1 MGKTISFVKGKGSVA
16 HNNRDF
22 IAANVDKNRTDWN
35 VTYMCQPL
43 REAYDEC
50 FGAALKEYNDKQKR
64 NDRKKDDYM
73 NEIKNSK
80 NGEKLFYENV
90 VQIGKMT
97 DTGVLDENGELSES
111 AKLAME
117 VLDEYAR
124 TFQERNPNL
133 YVFNSVL
140 HMDEA
145 TPHLHIDYIPV
156 AHGYKKGMSTRNSLT
171 KAYQEMGIESAI
183 SKKDNETVHWQIK
196 ERAYLEELC
205 HEKGIEIET
214 IGIDRDNYTL
224 PEYKAVMK
232 AVEDKEAEIEI
243 LNTQIAETEAIINGF
258 DNLKAENEDQIKEQE
273 EYLKQVKE
281 DVEKSQKQL
290 DIYKERNKIKYIMI
304 EGSTKNQK
312 ARTIKLSTDA
322 IKVLKLIYKE
332 NDPSSGDEKIAIT
345 RTGKQNTTT
354 NLEKR
359 METIYRDA
367 GLGKDVSGLHIM
379 RRTFATSMYEAGAGI
394 KEIAGYIG
402 DNEDTVERYY
412 IAVRKKVIE
421 GNEAIGILVLP
432 TDFKNENNMNMNI

>member
-171 KAYQEMGIESAI
+171 KAYQEMGIESAV

-224 PEYKAVMK
+224 PEYKAAMK
-232 AVEDKEAEIEI
+232 AIEDKEAEIEI

-290 DIYKERNKIKYIMI
+290 DTIKERNRIFGDADKVTKKEISDIAKKVEPTLNLLGGPEMVKLPKKVWNKVFEYFKSAKTVEAVTSFYEDIIRRKDRMI
-304 EGSTKNQK
+304 ESLKSK
-312 ARTIKLSTDA
+312 AD
-322 IKVLKLIYKE
+322 
-332 NDPSSGDEKIAIT
+332 
-345 RTGKQNTTT
+345 
-354 NLEKR
+354 
-359 METIYRDA
+359 
-367 GLGKDVSGLHIM
+367 
-379 RRTFATSMYEAGAGI
+379 EAGEYKSLVEEYLKYEGKAEDFEDYSHNRI
-394 KEIAGYIG
+394 KRIMEYKKQEMSKQSI
-402 DNEDTVERYY
+402 EVEPN
-412 IAVRKKVIE
+412 VKKRKHE
-421 GNEAIGILVLP
+421 L
-432 TDFKNENNMNMNI
+432 DR

>member
-224 PEYKAVMK
+224 PEYKAAMK
-232 AVEDKEAEIEI
+232 AIEDKEAEIEI

-290 DIYKERNKIKYIMI
+290 DTIKERNRIFGDADKVTKKEISDIAKKVEPTLNLLGGPEMVKLPKKVWNKVFEVFKNSKIVDSIINAYEEKIRLRDKEIESLYSKLNEYDKYKVVVKEYLEYEHRLDDFEDYQHHRMSRKIKYIDEEKVMTQPKKQI
-304 EGSTKNQK
+304 HNI
-312 ARTIKLSTDA
+312 AR
-322 IKVLKLIYKE
+322 
-332 NDPSSGDEKIAIT
+332 
-345 RTGKQNTTT
+345 R
-354 NLEKR
+354 
-359 METIYRDA
+359 
-367 GLGKDVSGLHIM
+367 
-379 RRTFATSMYEAGAGI
+379 
-394 KEIAGYIG
+394 
-402 DNEDTVERYY
+402 
-412 IAVRKKVIE
+412 
-421 GNEAIGILVLP
+421 
-432 TDFKNENNMNMNI
+432 